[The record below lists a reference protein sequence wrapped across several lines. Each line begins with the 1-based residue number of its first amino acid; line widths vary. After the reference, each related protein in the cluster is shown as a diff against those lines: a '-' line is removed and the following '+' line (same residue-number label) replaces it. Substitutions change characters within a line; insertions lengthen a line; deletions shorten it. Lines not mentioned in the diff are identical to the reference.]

1 MQLWEESDVLLL
13 CLPRTCIRGQG
24 FVGCSWGILRFF
36 DIQAI
41 SHQEALEVL
50 SFLEARLQPCVCLVP
65 LVPLILLYTVLYL
78 TCLVSSLHLHIRRL
92 FYDLSLYPVSLYS
105 IVVAQPFRSK
115 SRSRVRQSITTLKS
129 PLAVSLCS
137 TLLRFNFEDGRHP
150 ICLFVRND
158 TSGFALVMAKL
169 SPSLRKWIADTKHI
183 WKLWGHYGHGEF
195 ELSLINSRRE

>member
-1 MQLWEESDVLLL
+1 MPLPHEHCCLTRESWWLL

-50 SFLEARLQPCVCLVP
+50 SFLEARLQPCVCLVLFP
-65 LVPLILLYTVLYL
+65 LPSYILSYTLHVLYL
-78 TCLVSSLHLHIRRL
+78 VFVFHIRRL

-115 SRSRVRQSITTLKS
+115 SRSRVRQSITSTAKHRKNLGPVYS
-129 PLAVSLCS
+129 RTGIFFQFSS
-137 TLLRFNFEDGRHP
+137 TL
-150 ICLFVRND
+150 
-158 TSGFALVMAKL
+158 ALSQVL
-169 SPSLRKWIADTKHI
+169 DIPSKAGI
-183 WKLWGHYGHGEF
+183 YHGT
-195 ELSLINSRRE
+195 NR